1 MDFLSMQSKS
11 INTGGRFTTDPILAP
26 PVYAPALIP
35 PEFIRLP
42 KPGTLCAHTGLS
54 RAKMWEVLQTGK
66 VKTVSLRRPG
76 AAKGARL
83 VHLASL
89 LTYLHSQAE
98 GGDK

>member
-1 MDFLSMQSKS
+1 MSKN
-11 INTGGRFTTDPILAP
+11 IDTTGGRFTTDPYTLGLMA
-26 PVYAPALIP
+26 

-42 KPGTLCAHTGLS
+42 KPGTLCNWTGLS
-54 RAKMWEVLQTGK
+54 RAKMWEVVQTGK

-89 LTYLHSQAE
+89 LQYLHSRAE
-98 GGDK
+98 GGTNER